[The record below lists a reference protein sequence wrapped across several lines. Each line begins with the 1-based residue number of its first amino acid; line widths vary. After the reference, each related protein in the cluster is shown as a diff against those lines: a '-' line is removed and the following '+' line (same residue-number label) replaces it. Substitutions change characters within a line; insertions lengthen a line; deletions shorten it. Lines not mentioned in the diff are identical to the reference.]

1 MRATY
6 ASESIAAG
14 VGSDELA
21 RVMGTGVAMIEEH
34 YGVVPGGAVAAIA
47 ARQDAYD
54 ADQDRAINASLRGA
68 ALTRLVRDWS
78 RRTLLTLGTKQPNRR
93 KHWRFG

>member
-21 RVMGTGVAMIEEH
+21 RVMGTSVAMIEQH
-34 YGVVPGGAVAAIA
+34 YGVLLGGAVAAIA

-54 ADQDRAINASLRGA
+54 AEQDQAFERPSDELR
-68 ALTRLVRDWS
+68 
-78 RRTLLTLGTKQPNRR
+78 
-93 KHWRFG
+93 